1 MQADLL
7 SLMAAFKARP
17 VPTPADLRAHC
28 LWPRGLNSFWA
39 SRATSPQARRQIRG
53 CNAPCAHTL
62 PSQGQRP
69 RRTQKTEPCYCC
81 CFCPLPQAASPP
93 PHPPTTPPGDSQP
106 AGCCFSDS
114 RIQGGSG
121 GTVNGPQVHVPSKAP
136 DAHKRVDHAWESRA
150 STCKCLLSSS

>member
-17 VPTPADLRAHC
+17 VPTPAEFRAHC

-39 SRATSPQARRQIRG
+39 SRATSPQAGRQIKG

-62 PSQGQRP
+62 PSQGQRGP
-69 RRTQKTEPCYCC
+69 EGLRKPSPATAAALS
-81 CFCPLPQAASPP
+81 PLPGCLPT
-93 PHPPTTPPGDSQP
+93 PHTPTTPPGDSRP

-121 GTVNGPQVHVPSKAP
+121 GAVNGPQVHVPSKAP
-136 DAHKRVDHAWESRA
+136 DARKRVDQ
-150 STCKCLLSSS
+150 CLGIPSFHL